1 MTVGI
6 VMTVWNNKH
15 AHRRNLLGTVVT
27 MPTVITL
34 SPTLPESSLNFN
46 YSITYRVQIKA
57 GMRQRTP
64 QQSCAERVGP
74 HDRCKPVKYCRQQLA
89 GNLQR
94 HLNFHHHSLTL

>member
-34 SPTLPESSLNFN
+34 SPTLSLLSFNNVIMVLLKNTESL
-46 YSITYRVQIKA
+46 SISI
-57 GMRQRTP
+57 
-64 QQSCAERVGP
+64 E
-74 HDRCKPVKYCRQQLA
+74 H
-89 GNLQR
+89 
-94 HLNFHHHSLTL
+94 